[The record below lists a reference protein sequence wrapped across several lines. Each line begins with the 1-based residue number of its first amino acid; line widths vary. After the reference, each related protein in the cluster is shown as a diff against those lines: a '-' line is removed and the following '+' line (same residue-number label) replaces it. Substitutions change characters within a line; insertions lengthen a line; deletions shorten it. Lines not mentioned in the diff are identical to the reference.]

1 MTSIALDAMG
11 GDRAPAEIVA
21 GAKLAASDGVDVV
34 LVGDRSILQQQLD
47 HLESDLAIVDASEAI
62 GMGED
67 PTRALREKPNASINV
82 AARLVRDQVAGAF
95 VSAGSTGAA
104 MAAAAIVVGRAHGV
118 LRPALASVIPTPGT
132 PTLILDCGA
141 NTEVRAEHLIQF
153 GVMGAVTAEVFLG
166 MKTPRVG
173 LLNIGEEPG
182 KGRALEKEAFQ
193 LMKSAPFNFIGNVEG
208 RDLGGGKAD
217 VIVTDGFTGNVA
229 LKTTEGIAHM
239 VARLVGDATISLP
252 VDVRE
257 RLLEVFNPVGSRLDY
272 ENTGGAHLLGVN
284 GVVVIAHG
292 SSGRIAIAN
301 ALRMARDGLARDLVG
316 EMKRRLAEAAPLAQR
331 QLVDERPASP

>member
-1 MTSIALDAMG
+1 MTAIALDAMG
-11 GDRAPAEIVA
+11 GDRAPTEIVA
-21 GAKLAASDGVDVV
+21 GAKLAAEDGVEVL
-34 LVGDRSILQQQLD
+34 LVGAESVLRSELGGTELT
-47 HLESDLAIVDASEAI
+47 VVNASEAI

-67 PTRALREKPNASINV
+67 PTRALREKPDASINV
-82 AARLVRDQVAGAF
+82 AARLVRDRAAGAF

-104 MAAAAIVVGRAHGV
+104 MAAAAIVVGRARGV
-118 LRPALASVIPTPGT
+118 LRPALASVIPTPET

-141 NTEVRAEHLIQF
+141 NTEVKAEHLIQF
-153 GVMGAVTAEVFLG
+153 GVMGSVAAEIFFG
-166 MKTPRVG
+166 MDSPRVG

-193 LMKSAPFNFIGNVEG
+193 LMTEAPINFIGNVEG

-217 VIVTDGFTGNVA
+217 VIVTDGFVGNVA

-239 VARLVGDATISLP
+239 VSRLVGDAASSLP
-252 VDVRE
+252 AAVRQH
-257 RLLEVFNPVGSRLDY
+257 LLEAFSPVGKRLDY
-272 ENTGGAHLLGVN
+272 ENTGGAYLLGVN

-301 ALRMARDGLARDLVG
+301 ALGMARDALARDLVG
-316 EMKRRLAEAAPLAQR
+316 EMKRRLALASAGER
-331 QLVDERPASP
+331 QLVDERPAGS

>member
-1 MTSIALDAMG
+1 MTAIALDAMG
-11 GDRAPAEIVA
+11 GDRAPTEIVA
-21 GAKLAASDGVDVV
+21 GAKLAAEDGVEVL
-34 LVGDRSILQQQLD
+34 LVGAESVLRSELGGTELT
-47 HLESDLAIVDASEAI
+47 VVNASEAI

-67 PTRALREKPNASINV
+67 PARALREKPDASINV
-82 AARLVRDQVAGAF
+82 AARLVRDRAAGAF

-104 MAAAAIVVGRAHGV
+104 MAAAAIVVGRARGV
-118 LRPALASVIPTPGT
+118 LRPALASVIPTPET

-141 NTEVRAEHLIQF
+141 NTEVKAEHLIQF
-153 GVMGAVTAEVFLG
+153 GVMGSVAAEIFFG
-166 MKTPRVG
+166 MDSPRVG

-193 LMKSAPFNFIGNVEG
+193 LMTEAPINFIGNVEG

-217 VIVTDGFTGNVA
+217 VIVTDGFVGNVA

-239 VARLVGDATISLP
+239 VSRLVGDAASSLP
-252 VDVRE
+252 AAVRQH
-257 RLLEVFNPVGSRLDY
+257 LLEAFSPVGKRLDY
-272 ENTGGAHLLGVN
+272 ENTGGAYLLGVN

-301 ALRMARDGLARDLVG
+301 ALGMARDGLARDLVG
-316 EMKRRLAEAAPLAQR
+316 EMKRRLALASPSER
-331 QLVDERPASP
+331 QLVDERPAGS